1 MHTTVISRYQCACLY
16 LGNTIL
22 CPFGLLSD
30 EMKNILITGVGKHV
44 LAGDFG
50 YVSTV
55 VVMLH

>member
-1 MHTTVISRYQCACLY
+1 M
-16 LGNTIL
+16 L

-44 LAGDFG
+44 LEGDFG